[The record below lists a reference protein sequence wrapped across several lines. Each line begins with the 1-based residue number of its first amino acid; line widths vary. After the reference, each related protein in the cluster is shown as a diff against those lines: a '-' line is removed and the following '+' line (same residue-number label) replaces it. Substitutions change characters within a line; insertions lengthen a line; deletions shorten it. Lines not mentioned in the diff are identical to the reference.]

1 MQLHV
6 WQGVLLG
13 IHRQY
18 AEAAADQ
25 GLHTTPSNS
34 IQQHRARLLTL
45 GIRLDSS
52 SRNLPVRVGA
62 IENVFTPDAVPAEIK
77 LREVGGRNVWA
88 YCEMMKQYVRP
99 AYR

>member
-1 MQLHV
+1 MD
-6 WQGVLLG
+6 

-25 GLHTTPSNS
+25 GLYMTPSNS

-52 SRNLPVRVGA
+52 RNLPVRVGA
-62 IENVFTPDAVPAEIK
+62 IENVFRLDATLPRPNCGKSAE
-77 LREVGGRNVWA
+77 RTCGRTA
-88 YCEMMKQYVRP
+88 KR
-99 AYR
+99 